1 MTDVP
6 GCGVPAGQQV
16 SVRDEPAADARARG
30 DEQGVPSAA
39 GGSGGRLAEGMCVHI
54 VDDADRKAGAR
65 REFGDQIGSGP
76 SRQGIRRRDDGAR
89 RRVYDPGRADADPPR
104 GLTAMRTRRLRDN
117 GGGHL
122 GDGVENSL
130 RT

>member
-1 MTDVP
+1 MS
-6 GCGVPAGQQV
+6 GRRVPASEQV
-16 SVRDEPAADARARG
+16 PISDEAAANAGAGG

-54 VDDADRKAGAR
+54 INGADRKAGAR